1 MMGAIPC
8 SHSPHLFSFPHKAP
22 VDHAVRSLWH
32 MAAGFESRT
41 GCEGMHVAGFFARA
55 GFNAAILTY
64 RLKPYSRRDAMHD
77 MQRAIRLLRARRDE
91 LGITDKIAVMGFSA
105 GGMLSGKL
113 CNALRRRGC
122 SRFGPCGTFLL
133 PP

>member
-1 MMGAIPC
+1 M
-8 SHSPHLFSFPHKAP
+8 
-22 VDHAVRSLWH
+22 
-32 MAAGFESRT
+32 
-41 GCEGMHVAGFFARA
+41 VAGFFARA

-105 GGMLSGKL
+105 GGMLSGNCATHYDAGDTAASDPVERFSCRPDAAVLGYGAFCDGGFPRRHL
-113 CNALRRRGC
+113 CKPL
-122 SRFGPCGTFLL
+122 
-133 PP
+133 